1 LCYGFDLGFNKM
13 VELGAAVGIV
23 AAQSIGE
30 PATQLTMRTFHS
42 GGAFSAED
50 ITQGLPRVE
59 ELFEARNPKAQA
71 TMAEIDGQVYI
82 TKTSS
87 KEYLIRVQAA
97 DVAKD
102 MYALPGSVQTG
113 IRDGEHVNAGEV
125 LFVDS
130 AGASVKA
137 TNAGIVRINSEKQQ
151 LAVIHESDQ
160 LREYVVPTS
169 FRLKVKDGDLVTKG
183 QALTEGSLN
192 PEHVL
197 TLRGTQAAQDYVV
210 KSAQEVY
217 SSQGA
222 SINDKH
228 LEVIVRQ
235 MFSKIRIADSGD
247 TNLLVGET
255 VDMSRM
261 REVNEQIRKQGLRPA
276 KYEQLLMGITK
287 TSLHTDS
294 WLAAASFQE
303 TTRVLISAAVTAQ
316 TDYLRGLK
324 ENVIIGKLI
333 PAGTGFNKDKAL
345 PGADEMFQPTM
356 DSFSGEISESAPAPM
371 AVEAASADDAE

>member
-71 TMAEIDGQVYI
+71 TMAEIDGQVFI
-82 TKTSS
+82 TKTNS
-87 KEYLIRVQAA
+87 KEYLIRLQAP

-102 MYALPGSVQTG
+102 QYTLPVNIQTG
-113 IRDGEHVNAGEV
+113 IRDGSHVNAGEM
-125 LFVDS
+125 LYVDPS
-130 AGASVKA
+130 GTMVKA
-137 TNAGIVRINSEKQQ
+137 ANAGIVRVDTAARKLE
-151 LAVIHESDQ
+151 VVHESES
-160 LREYVVPTS
+160 LREYLIPAA
-169 FRLKVKDGDLVTKG
+169 FRLRVKDGDLVAKG

-192 PEHVL
+192 PEQVL
-197 TLRGTQAAQDYVV
+197 TLRGTQPAQDYVV

-235 MFSKIRIADSGD
+235 MFSKVRITESGD

-255 VDMSRM
+255 IDISRV
-261 REVNEQIRKQGLRPA
+261 REVNDQARELGQVPA
-276 KYEQLLMGITK
+276 KFEQLLMGITK
-287 TSLHTDS
+287 TSLHTSS

-333 PAGTGFNKDKAL
+333 PAGTGFNQAMAIPDAE
-345 PGADEMFQPTM
+345 EMLQQPM
-356 DSFSGEISESAPAPM
+356 DSFGGEISEAAAIPAPV
-371 AVEAASADDAE
+371 VESSGEEME